1 MRRFDELLPVFI
13 RLRHRLLITGHQACV
28 SQWSLLL
35 VELFLFYEAV
45 LFLRLVSGVNL
56 ANYDGDR
63 NPNQPIQAEEN
74 IILKAGSKCGE
85 SD

>member
-1 MRRFDELLPVFI
+1 MHITVVAVIGGTVLI
-13 RLRHRLLITGHQACV
+13 LRSCSFSA
-28 SQWSLLL
+28 
-35 VELFLFYEAV
+35 
-45 LFLRLVSGVNL
+45 LVSGVNL

>member
-1 MRRFDELLPVFI
+1 MRVTVIAVIGGTVLAI
-13 RLRHRLLITGHQACV
+13 LRSC
-28 SQWSLLL
+28 S
-35 VELFLFYEAV
+35 FLK
-45 LFLRLVSGVNL
+45 LVSGVNL

>member
-1 MRRFDELLPVFI
+1 M
-13 RLRHRLLITGHQACV
+13 
-28 SQWSLLL
+28 
-35 VELFLFYEAV
+35 ELFLLFYEAV

-56 ANYDGDR
+56 ANHDGDR

-74 IILKAGSKCGE
+74 IILKGGSKCGE